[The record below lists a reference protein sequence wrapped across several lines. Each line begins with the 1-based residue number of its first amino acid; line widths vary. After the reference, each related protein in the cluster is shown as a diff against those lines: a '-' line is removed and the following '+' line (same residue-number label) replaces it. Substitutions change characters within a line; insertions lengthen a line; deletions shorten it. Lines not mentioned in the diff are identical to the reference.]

1 MGIFKFLFPGL
12 TRLAAKR
19 EAGAIDSHNIYKIF
33 IRLISY
39 FF

>member
-12 TRLAAKR
+12 K
-19 EAGAIDSHNIYKIF
+19 AGAIDSHNIYKNF

-39 FF
+39 E